1 MASLATSQSERASIA
16 AFKTDVIDASMN
28 ALILVDFWAE
38 WCGPCKTLTPLL
50 ERVVATYAPRVQ
62 LVKIDV
68 DKNQTLA
75 SQFRIESIPTVYAF
89 LKGQPVDGFAGA
101 LGERELKTFI
111 DRLLAAVPA
120 APAEADAAAQI
131 EALAQ
136 AAADALA
143 EGAAP
148 QAEQMFAALVAEV
161 PDRVEFAAGLARAR
175 VALGDLD
182 GARAALAALPAD
194 AKHATL
200 AQARAALALAEHA
213 TPVADLAGLA
223 AKVAANP
230 DDHALRIEL
239 AGGLMARGDRDGAA
253 EALLESIRRD
263 ATWND
268 GAARA
273 RLLTLFESVGLTDPW
288 VVATR
293 RKLSTLLFA

>member
-1 MASLATSQSERASIA
+1 MASLATSQSEKASIA
-16 AFKTDVIDASMN
+16 AFKTDVIDASLT
-28 ALILVDFWAE
+28 ALVLVDFWAE

-50 ERVVATYAPRVQ
+50 ERVIATYAPRVR

-75 SQFRIESIPTVYAF
+75 SQFRIESVPTVYAF
-89 LKGQPVDGFAGA
+89 IKGQPVDGFAGA

-161 PDRVEFAAGLARAR
+161 PDRTEFTAGLARAR

-194 AKHATL
+194 ARHATL
-200 AQARAALALAEHA
+200 AQARAALALAEQA
-213 TPVADLAGLA
+213 TPVADLAGLTA
-223 AKVAANP
+223 RVEANP
-230 DDHALRIEL
+230 DDQALRIEL
-239 AGGLMARGDRDGAA
+239 AGGLMARGDRDAA
-253 EALLESIRRD
+253 AAALLESIRRD
-263 ATWND
+263 AGWND

-273 RLLTLFESVGLTDPW
+273 RLLTLFEAVGLSDPW
-288 VVATR
+288 VLATR
-293 RKLSTLLFA
+293 RKLSTILFA